1 MAAEVVKEGVLLH
14 VALLYRRPWRP
25 TFLAM
30 EIDKP
35 AVIGGDGAVWVRVVS
50 KPAEHRDELV
60 CSFRTMWEVV
70 GSLPLEKV
78 IQVEWLEMK
87 DDIADWPEDLL
98 PALALAAPMK
108 IEPAIMWDGPL
119 ESRRRAPVRRPAPRG
134 PRPKRL
140 RAAAGPAIL
149 DGDPRAPAAEEEEEE
164 VEDDMEGLS
173 DESEVLE
180 DEARGNLLD
189 MAGSDED
196 FSDDNVF
203 GIPEDAAIALSAPE
217 SPPPMAPPVD
227 GSLGDFAALPDEF
240 SGDDDGDEAD
250 GDGGAADPDAEE
262 LLRTLPDGGSV
273 AIPIDGQDRPG
284 RIRII
289 DWADKQLHM
298 YAVCSVREH
307 GACMKTRTCQSGHRP
322 GQGRPAGFLGAWLKA
337 GAACATREEH
347 MAVAVTLEQRKA
359 ARAELAL
366 AFRGA
371 DLLEYEAPKKDGE
384 ESEPEIFR

>member
-1 MAAEVVKEGVLLH
+1 MAAEVVKEGVILH
-14 VALLYRRPWRP
+14 VSLLYRKPWRP
-25 TFLAM
+25 TFMAM
-30 EIDKP
+30 EIDKA
-35 AVIGGDGAVWVRVVS
+35 AVIGGDGAVWVRAVS

-70 GSLPLEKV
+70 CSLPLEKT

-87 DDIADWPEDLL
+87 EDLADWPEDLL
-98 PALALAAPMK
+98 PALVLAAPMK
-108 IEPAIMWDGPL
+108 LEPAVMWDGPL
-119 ESRRRAPVRRPAPRG
+119 ESRRRAPARRPPRGG

-149 DGDPRAPAAEEEEEE
+149 DGDPRAPAADEEEEV

-180 DEARGNLLD
+180 DESRGNLLD
-189 MAGSDED
+189 MAGSEED
-196 FSDDNVF
+196 FSDDNLF
-203 GIPEDAAIALSAPE
+203 GIPEDAVVALSAPE

-227 GSLGDFAALPDEF
+227 DPLGDFAALPDEF
-240 SGDDDGDEAD
+240 SGDDDGDEAG
-250 GDGGAADPDAEE
+250 GDGGAADPDADE
-262 LLRTLPDGGSV
+262 LRTLPDGGSV

-298 YAVCSVREH
+298 YAVCSMREH
-307 GACMKTRTCQSGHRP
+307 GCCMKTRTCQAGHRP

-347 MAVAVTLEQRKA
+347 MNVAVTREQRKA
-359 ARAELAL
+359 ARA
-366 AFRGA
+366 
-371 DLLEYEAPKKDGE
+371 
-384 ESEPEIFR
+384 